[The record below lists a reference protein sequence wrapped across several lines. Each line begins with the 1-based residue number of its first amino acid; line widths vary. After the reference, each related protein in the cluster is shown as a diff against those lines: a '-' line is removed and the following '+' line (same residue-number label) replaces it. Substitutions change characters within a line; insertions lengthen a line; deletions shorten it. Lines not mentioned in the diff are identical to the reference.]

1 MTAIERPALVEVQRG
16 QVMLSTTL
24 TPAQLAAATEVDV
37 YDPDR
42 GSDPDN
48 GYQRRASTT
57 RMAQAAAFYGEGSE
71 KRQGRVF
78 EDRRGLMP
86 NPIIANVR
94 PGDDDGEEITAG
106 ETDRVFPAGVQLTFY
121 SDADRMRVMHA
132 IETGGNATA
141 NAVVFLGDEAVAW
154 LVDGQH
160 RGGAMKLLISRGRL
174 TDDFPVPMKIMLG
187 FERAEEI
194 RQFYYINSQGK
205 NVPTDLTAELL
216 QRMARQDSDEAEY
229 LSERKNKGRIL
240 AGAAVYDALVTS
252 NSPWIQR
259 IRRPNEPASKDTS
272 IAVSQF
278 ITSIAPLQAAQMPRE
293 LSPEEWARVI
303 DAFWE
308 AVARLLPTPFD
319 PTEQPGAWVLF
330 KATGVNT
337 MHRVLADCLPII
349 IQRGARLADPDQ
361 YEQLLADLP
370 TLFGMDVDPETGEER
385 KVDGAEFWRSASAA
399 SQYTGRYGTDR
410 LVGMIRGLIAKT
422 NTAVA
427 V

>member
-16 QVMLSTTL
+16 QVMLATTL
-24 TPAQLAAATEVDV
+24 TPAQLAAASRVDV
-37 YDPDR
+37 YDPAR
-42 GSDPDN
+42 GTDDDN

-57 RMAQAAAFYGEGSE
+57 RMAQAAAFYGDGTE

-86 NPIIANVR
+86 NPIIANIR
-94 PGDDDGEEITAG
+94 PGDDEEAAG
-106 ETDRVFPAGVQLTFY
+106 EASEGAFPPGVQLTFY
-121 SDADRMRVMHA
+121 SDADRARVMHA
-132 IETGGNATA
+132 VTTGGNATA
-141 NAVVFLGDEAVAW
+141 NAVVLLSGEAVAW

-160 RGGAMKLLISRGRL
+160 RGGAVKLLLSRKRIG
-174 TDDFPVPMKIMLG
+174 DDFPVPLKIMLG
-187 FERAEEI
+187 FGRGEEI

-216 QRMARQDSDEAEY
+216 QRMARQDSDEADY
-229 LSERKNKGRIL
+229 LAERKNKGRLL
-240 AGAAVYDALVTS
+240 AGAAVYEALV
-252 NSPWIQR
+252 NNKSPWIQR
-259 IRRPNEPASKDTS
+259 IRRPNEPVSKDTS

-293 LSPEEWARVI
+293 LSPEEWARII

-308 AVARLLPTPFD
+308 AIARLLPTPFD
-319 PTEQPGAWVLF
+319 PTEQPGDWVLL
-330 KATGVNT
+330 KATGANT

-370 TLFGMDVDPETGEER
+370 TLFGMTIDPDTGEES
-385 KVDGAEFWRSASAA
+385 KVDGAEFWRSASVA

-410 LVGMIRGLIAKT
+410 LVGLIRGLIAKT